1 MHLFPLADPGI
12 SKRGGGDC
20 PGAVELS
27 GSWDC
32 FDVPS
37 YTYSMFFWSEIREWN
52 TYRKVCACY
61 AVEIYKNNPT
71 IFLKQWLKGF

>member
-1 MHLFPLADPGI
+1 MMHLFPLADPGI

-37 YTYSMFFWSEIREWN
+37 YTYSMFF
-52 TYRKVCACY
+52 
-61 AVEIYKNNPT
+61 
-71 IFLKQWLKGF
+71 